1 MPKQP
6 QHTAKQVLQALHA
19 LGNPARAKTSQSFF
33 KTGPGEY
40 SEGDL
45 FLGIRVP
52 DLRALAKRYTQLPLN
67 EIIALL
73 RSKPHEAR
81 LLALLILVYRFQHG
95 DASEQKDIYS
105 IYLANTDRINNW
117 DLVDLSAE
125 HIVGAW
131 LHSRSKKPI
140 YTLAR
145 SSSLWERRIA
155 ILSTFHDIKKGDP
168 TETLVVAKMFLH
180 DTHDLIHKAVGWM
193 LREVGKRCSL
203 EQEKSFLR
211 AHAATMP
218 RTMLRY
224 AIEKFPEA
232 ERRRW
237 LHKESHH
244 LT

>member
-1 MPKQP
+1 MPKQ
-6 QHTAKQVLQALHA
+6 QQDTAKHLLQALHA
-19 LGNPARAKTSQSFF
+19 LRDPKRAKTSQSFF

-40 SEGDL
+40 SEGDV

-52 DLRALAKRYTQLPLN
+52 DLRILAKRYTQLPLS
-67 EIIALL
+67 EIVILL
-73 RSKPHEAR
+73 RSELHEAR
-81 LLALLILVYRFQHG
+81 LLALLILVHRFRRG
-95 DASEQKDIYS
+95 DAATQKEIYS
-105 IYLANTDRINNW
+105 IYLANTDKINNW

-125 HIVGAW
+125 HIVGVW

-155 ILSTFHDIKKGDP
+155 ILSTFHDIKKGNP
-168 TETLVVAKMFLH
+168 TETFIVAKLLIH

-203 EQEKSFLR
+203 EREKIFLHK
-211 AHAATMP
+211 HAATMP

-224 AIEKFPEA
+224 AIEKFPES
-232 ERRRW
+232 ERQHW
-237 LHKESHH
+237 LHETKIPS
-244 LT
+244 

>member
-1 MPKQP
+1 MPRQS
-6 QHTAKQVLQALHA
+6 QHTAKHILQALHA
-19 LGNPARAKTSQSFF
+19 LGDPKRAKTSQSFF

-52 DLRALAKRYTQLPLN
+52 DLRALAKRYTELPLDQ
-67 EIIALL
+67 IITLL

-81 LLALLILVYRFQHG
+81 LIALLMLVNRFRHADTTMQQ
-95 DASEQKDIYS
+95 EIYS
-105 IYLANTDRINNW
+105 IYLANTDKINNW

-140 YTLAR
+140 YALAR
-145 SSSLWERRIA
+145 SSSLWERRMA
-155 ILSTFHDIKKGDP
+155 MLSTFHDIKKGDP
-168 TETLVVAKMFLH
+168 TETLTVAKLLLH
-180 DTHDLIHKAVGWM
+180 DSHDLIHKAVGWM
-193 LREVGKRCSL
+193 LREVGKRSSL

-224 AIEKFPEA
+224 AIEKFPES

-237 LHKESHH
+237 LHETKIPS
-244 LT
+244 

>member
-1 MPKQP
+1 MTKQP
-6 QHTAKQVLQALHA
+6 PRTAKNVLQALHA
-19 LGNPARAKTSQSFF
+19 LGDPQRAKISQSFF

-52 DLRALAKRYTQLPLN
+52 DLRALTKRYAELSLDQ
-67 EIIALL
+67 IVALL

-81 LLALLILVYRFQHG
+81 LIALLMLVSRFRYA
-95 DASEQKDIYS
+95 DAAMQQKIYS
-105 IYLANTDRINNW
+105 IYLANTDKINNW

-131 LHSRSKKPI
+131 LHSRPKKPI

-155 ILSTFHDIKKGDP
+155 ILSTFHGIKKGDP
-168 TETLVVAKMFLH
+168 TETLVVAKTLLH

-224 AIEKFPEA
+224 AIEKFPET
-232 ERRRW
+232 ERKRW
-237 LHKESHH
+237 LYETKIPS
-244 LT
+244 